1 MHSILR
7 YIFNHTVNDIRSMEL
22 ALLLFQSMD
31 FLPDQGTSSQ
41 APADQCTSL
50 KLSVAHVIHVI
61 LLWSV

>member
-7 YIFNHTVNDIRSMEL
+7 YIFNHIVNNINSMEV
-22 ALLLFQSMD
+22 ALLLFQSME
-31 FLPDQGTSSQ
+31 FLPDQGMSSQ

-50 KLSVAHVIHVI
+50 ELSVANVIHVI